1 MREVIHEVI
10 HEAMIFQ
17 NGKFVSHH
25 HNLVML
31 TLSQP
36 TLYYMNL
43 SRGDTI
49 QKGTGIIKNWATAV
63 DKLAAKP
70 SSTAASRTLVR
81 STTTSR
87 RPTAPTKKTV
97 VPPDDDAESI
107 GPVSDRDETIG
118 NERDAAVKSPLKNGA
133 RATSSVSPTCSSI
146 IYYKHAK

>member
-1 MREVIHEVI
+1 
-10 HEAMIFQ
+10 
-17 NGKFVSHH
+17 
-25 HNLVML
+25 ML

-43 SRGDTI
+43 SRGDTT
-49 QKGTGIIKNWATAV
+49 QKGRGIIKDWVSAV

-70 SSTAASRTLVR
+70 SGTAGSSRTLVR
-81 STTTSR
+81 STTTQASSR

-107 GPVSDRDETIG
+107 GAFSDRDETIG

-133 RATSSVSPTCSSI
+133 RATSSVSPPCSSI
-146 IYYKHAK
+146 VYYKYAK